1 MDVIPPNCNPS
12 ITEGRDMCITHQ
24 SETRMSDIVRLSQKN
39 NSNKINEI

>member
-12 ITEGRDMCITHQ
+12 ITEGRDMRITHQ